1 MVEAADAGGE
11 PVADER
17 AARAVEGAREER
29 VLAVDDGQRALRPA
43 QLVAD
48 EVVVVG
54 EREHRHGRA
63 VEDHHRDP
71 LAAEALG
78 EAQEGGDHLGIDVDH
93 RAGDVEAQDDVA
105 VVLLVHERD
114 PLDGRAAPRTAAT
127 ARSAT
132 RATPPATIH
141 RCRRTALRYSGRA
154 LGVGDGHRRRFAA
167 TTQDQPDD
175 ERDGDDRAQRG
186 QDQPRLA
193 QLTAEQRSEERL
205 DAAQVHWATT

>member
-1 MVEAADAGGE
+1 MSGNTGT
-11 PVADER
+11 R
-17 AARAVEGAREER
+17 
-29 VLAVDDGQRALRPA
+29 
-43 QLVAD
+43 
-48 EVVVVG
+48 
-54 EREHRHGRA
+54 RA

-114 PLDGRAAPRTAAT
+114 PLDGT
-127 ARSAT
+127 
-132 RATPPATIH
+132 
-141 RCRRTALRYSGRA
+141 GRA
-154 LGVGDGHRRRFAA
+154 EDRGHREKRDQGHPSGDHPPVSADGAAVLRKGAEQLGVGDGHRRRFAA